1 MKMNKILMIIPAYN
15 EAQNIE
21 GTINSIQQH
30 NSNKY
35 DILIIND
42 GSTDETEKIVRN
54 IPNVEL
60 LNLKVN
66 LGIGGAVQTGFK
78 YAHKYDYQ
86 IAIQFDGDGQ
96 HNAEEIEKLIA
107 KVQNDGFDM
116 VIGSRFI
123 DKQGFQSTIMRRLGI
138 IIFEVLNSVL
148 IGQRIS
154 DNTSGFRAY
163 SKRAI
168 DYLSKNYPQDYPE
181 PETVI
186 ILAKKGFR
194 ITEVPV
200 IMNDRQGGVSSING
214 MKSMY
219 YMVKVILSILITT
232 LRKN

>member
-1 MKMNKILMIIPAYN
+1 MNKILMIIPAYN

>member
-1 MKMNKILMIIPAYN
+1 MIIPAYN

-163 SKRAI
+163 SKLAI